1 MSGRTRTTGGILQVP
16 VMMDI
21 QALTHQDFTSLTK
34 EQKKKAIEQLKIV
47 MKLVDSK
54 GKVPMGSDI
63 IYIPKK
69 KIACIDLTSSYEY
82 DEHPEGEADLCD
94 FIDMF
99 TDGYT
104 TVGYSNIE
112 ATEED
117 EILATG
123 DYEDDDD
130 IKRKYDIDRCL
141 TCAKQ
146 NVKKLQDMI
155 EAVERAKAQGATKF
169 AAIDFNDYDGDCD
182 EDDDD

>member
-1 MSGRTRTTGGILQVP
+1 MSGRTRTAGGILQVP

-21 QALTHQDFTSLTK
+21 QSLTHQDFTGLTK
-34 EQKKKAIEQLKIV
+34 EQKKKAIEQLKLV
-47 MKLVDSK
+47 MKMVDPK

-63 IYIPKK
+63 AYIPEK
-69 KIACIDLTSSYEY
+69 KIACIDLTSFYED
-82 DEHPEGEADLCD
+82 DEHPETEADLCD
-94 FIDMF
+94 FVDMF

-104 TVGYSNIE
+104 SDEHGGIE
-112 ATEED
+112 TSEED

-130 IKRKYDIDRCL
+130 VQRKYDIDRCL
-141 TCAKQ
+141 ECARQ
-146 NVKKLQDMI
+146 NVRKLQDMI

-182 EDDDD
+182 DDD

>member
-1 MSGRTRTTGGILQVP
+1 MSGRTRPTSGILQVP

-21 QALTHQDFTSLTK
+21 QSLTHQDFTGLTK
-34 EQKKKAIEQLKIV
+34 EQKKKAIEQLKLV
-47 MKLVDSK
+47 MKMVDPK

-63 IYIPKK
+63 AYIPEK
-69 KIACIDLTSSYEY
+69 KIACIDLTSYYED
-82 DEHPEGEADLCD
+82 DEHPETEADLCD

-104 TVGYSNIE
+104 SDQHGGIE
-112 ATEED
+112 TSEED

-130 IKRKYDIDRCL
+130 VQRKYDIDRCL
-141 TCAKQ
+141 ECARH
-146 NVKKLQDMI
+146 NVQKLHDMI

-182 EDDDD
+182 DDD

>member
-1 MSGRTRTTGGILQVP
+1 MSGRTRTAGGILQVP

-21 QALTHQDFTSLTK
+21 QSLTHQDFTGLTK
-34 EQKKKAIEQLKIV
+34 EQKKKAIEQLKLV
-47 MKLVDSK
+47 MKMVDPK

-63 IYIPKK
+63 AYIPEK
-69 KIACIDLTSSYEY
+69 KIACIDVTSFYED
-82 DEHPEGEADLCD
+82 DEHPETEADLCD
-94 FIDMF
+94 FVDMF

-104 TVGYSNIE
+104 SDQHGGIE
-112 ATEED
+112 TSEED

-130 IKRKYDIDRCL
+130 VQRKYDIDRCL
-141 TCAKQ
+141 ECARQ
-146 NVKKLQDMI
+146 NVKKMQDMI

-182 EDDDD
+182 DDD

>member
-21 QALTHQDFTSLTK
+21 QALTHQDFTGLTK
-34 EQKKKAIEQLKIV
+34 EQKKKAIEQLKQVIK
-47 MKLVDSK
+47 MVDSK
-54 GKVPMGSDI
+54 GRVQLGSDI
-63 IYIPKK
+63 VYIPEK
-69 KIACIDLTSSYEY
+69 KIACIDLTSCYEY
-82 DEHPEGEADLCD
+82 DEHPEGEADLSD
-94 FIDMF
+94 FENMF
-99 TDGYT
+99 TDSYT
-104 TVGYSNIE
+104 TDEHGGIE
-112 ATEED
+112 TSEED

-123 DYEDDDD
+123 DYEDDSD
-130 IKRKYDIDRCL
+130 IQRKFDIDRCL

-169 AAIDFNDYDGDCD
+169 AAINFNDYDGDFD

>member
-1 MSGRTRTTGGILQVP
+1 MSGRTRTAGGILQVP

-21 QALTHQDFTSLTK
+21 QSLTHQDFTGLTK
-34 EQKKKAIEQLKIV
+34 EQKKKAIEQLKLV
-47 MKLVDSK
+47 MKMVDPK

-63 IYIPKK
+63 AYIPEK
-69 KIACIDLTSSYEY
+69 KIACIDLTSYYED
-82 DEHPEGEADLCD
+82 DEHPETEADLCD

-104 TVGYSNIE
+104 SDQHGGIE
-112 ATEED
+112 TSEED

-130 IKRKYDIDRCL
+130 VQRKYDIDRCL
-141 TCAKQ
+141 ECARQ
-146 NVKKLQDMI
+146 NVRKLQDMI

-182 EDDDD
+182 DDD

>member
-1 MSGRTRTTGGILQVP
+1 MSGRTRPTSGILQVP

-21 QALTHQDFTSLTK
+21 QSLTHQDFTGLTK
-34 EQKKKAIEQLKIV
+34 EQKKKAIEQLKLV
-47 MKLVDSK
+47 MKMVDPK

-63 IYIPKK
+63 AYIPEK
-69 KIACIDLTSSYEY
+69 KIACIDLTSFYED
-82 DEHPEGEADLCD
+82 DEHPETEADLCD
-94 FIDMF
+94 FVDMF

-104 TVGYSNIE
+104 SDEHGNIE
-112 ATEED
+112 TSEED

-130 IKRKYDIDRCL
+130 VQRKYDIDRCL
-141 TCAKQ
+141 ECARH
-146 NVKKLQDMI
+146 NVQKLHDMI

-182 EDDDD
+182 DDD